1 MAAPAVEAF
10 EGWVPAAPEAVGE
23 AVDGEPLAEDVDAVG
38 DPELALLDGD
48 PPGLLIGLEVD
59 GDPDEVPG
67 LLMPPVGPEGEVVV
81 AGWGCELALSVPV
94 KGADGLPPPLCSRAT
109 GGVPE
114 LETDRGEVTPAWPT
128 FPRA

>member
-10 EGWVPAAPEAVGE
+10 EGWAPAAPEAVGE

-67 LLMPPVGPEGEVVV
+67 LLMPPLVGLAAEVGGGGV
-81 AGWGCELALSVPV
+81 ESP
-94 KGADGLPPPLCSRAT
+94 T
-109 GGVPE
+109 GGGDALPK
-114 LETDRGEVTPAWPT
+114 GMC
-128 FPRA
+128 